1 MEEKVTHIGLSICL
15 ALLIFGNVRD
25 LRAAAPS
32 TKISMGFAAM
42 NARVTPLW
50 AAKEEGFFAKY
61 GIDGEPVFVRGAPT
75 LNAALLSGDLQAG
88 YTGGTAVMGAAVG
101 GADLKILAVLT
112 NKVTY
117 DLVAR
122 PSIKRIEDLRG
133 KQIGVTSIGGTN
145 WMGTI
150 LGLERLGLEPNRDKI
165 SFIVAGDDSVRTQ
178 GILAGALDATAVDG
192 VYSRILR
199 EKGLPVL
206 AEFSALKIPI
216 TSASIVVPNA
226 YIQKNPSVV
235 ENLLK
240 AILEGIVWGI
250 FPPNKAK
257 VIGLISKRL
266 RITTQ
271 EAEEGYKD
279 MLLGL
284 ERKPFPSADG
294 LKNIQR
300 LMTSRNPKMAELK
313 VEGLIDASFMQK
325 LEESGFIDKLYS
337 SYGIK

>member
-1 MEEKVTHIGLSICL
+1 MARLGLSICL
-15 ALLIFGNVRD
+15 ALLLLGSVGD
-25 LRAAAPS
+25 LRAATPS
-32 TKISMGFAAM
+32 VKISMGFAAM

-50 AAKEEGFFAKY
+50 AAKEDGFFAKN
-61 GIDGEPVFVRGAPT
+61 GIDVEPVFVRGAPT

-101 GADLKILAVLT
+101 GADFKIIAVLT

-122 PSIKRIEDLRG
+122 PGIKSIEDLRG

-150 LGLERLGLEPNRDKI
+150 LGLERIGLDPNRDKI
-165 SFIVAGDDSVRTQ
+165 GFIVAGDDSVRTQ

-226 YIQKNPSVV
+226 TIQKNPQMV
-235 ENLLK
+235 ESLLK
-240 AILEGIVWGI
+240 AILEGIAWAI
-250 FPPNKAK
+250 SPPNKAK
-257 VIGLISKRL
+257 AIALISKRL
-266 RITTQ
+266 RITPQ

-279 MLLGL
+279 MIAGL

-300 LMTSRNPKMAELK
+300 LMKSRNRKMAELK
-313 VEGLIDASFMQK
+313 VDSLIDASFMQK
-325 LEESGFIDKLYS
+325 LDESGFIDKLFS
-337 SYGIK
+337 TYGIK

>member
-1 MEEKVTHIGLSICL
+1 MLHMKSWLCL
-15 ALLIFGNVRD
+15 ALFVFSNVHSVSA
-25 LRAAAPS
+25 AAAP
-32 TKISMGFAAM
+32 TKIAVGFAAM

-50 AAKEEGFFAKY
+50 AAKDEGFFAKND
-61 GIDGEPVFVRGAPT
+61 IDGEPVFVRGAPT
-75 LNAALLSGDLQAG
+75 LNAAMISGDLQAG

-101 GADLKILAVLT
+101 GADFKILAILT
-112 NKVTY
+112 SKVTY

-122 PSIKRIEDLRG
+122 RGIKSVEDLRG

-150 LGLERLGLEPNRDKI
+150 LGLERLGLDPVRDKI
-165 SFIVAGDDSVRTQ
+165 NFIVAGDDSVRTQ
-178 GILAGALDATAVDG
+178 GIVAGTMDATAVDG
-192 VYSRILR
+192 VYSKILR

-216 TSASIVVPNA
+216 TSASFVVPNA
-226 YIQKNPSVV
+226 LIQKNPRIV

-240 AILEGIVWGI
+240 AVLEGIIWGI
-250 FPPNKAK
+250 APMNKSK
-257 VIGLISKRL
+257 VIALIGKRL
-266 RITTQ
+266 RLTPQ

-284 ERKPFPSADG
+284 ERKPFPSTDG

-300 LMTSRNPKMAELK
+300 LMKSRNPKMAELK
-313 VEGLIDASFMQK
+313 VEGLIDASFMHK
-325 LEESGFIDKLYS
+325 LEETGFIDKLYS
-337 SYGIK
+337 TYGIK